1 MKTLNARRMSPQN
14 KSPELAHDAAQP
26 RQLLSLSP
34 LPPSQRTIQ
43 ARSPGDAEDAAMQVE
58 DGTYRERDAI
68 KALPPSFRF
77 QRSHIDGE
85 PVLHIGLHQP
95 VVGFVYLFNRN
106 NFDIGRYVMCSA
118 KLQHLLCLGDP
129 ANR

>member
-1 MKTLNARRMSPQN
+1 MEQVPGARSN
-14 KSPELAHDAAQP
+14 AHDVARSANTY
-26 RQLLSLSP
+26 RP
-34 LPPSQRTIQ
+34 LPCRRRGEQFGTV
-43 ARSPGDAEDAAMQVE
+43 AWCFAEDAAIQDE
-58 DGTYRERDAI
+58 DGTYRWRDAI

-95 VVGFVYLFNRN
+95 AVGFVYLLNRN
-106 NFDIGRYVMCSA
+106 NFDIGRNVMCSA